1 MDYLQILG
9 LAAAALTTVA
19 NVPQAVK
26 MIRTKSTKSISAIAY
41 SILLT
46 GLLLWL
52 AYGILKND
60 LPIILAN
67 AASALVT
74 GIILTM
80 KFLGRK
86 EAEAEQEEEQ

>member
-9 LAAAALTTVA
+9 LAAAALTTFA
-19 NVPQAVK
+19 NVPQAIK
-26 MIRTKSTKSISAIAY
+26 MIRTKSTKSISAVAY

-52 AYGILKND
+52 AYGIMKDD

-74 GIILTM
+74 GTILTM
-80 KFLGRK
+80 KIIGKK
-86 EAEAEQEEEQ
+86 EAEAENEKEK